1 MLTSSRHPQRVVNI
15 WPGYV
20 DALSAL
26 LMLVIFVLLV
36 FTLAQFF
43 LTEILSGRDK
53 ELAELNRRLSEISSL
68 LALEQDEK
76 AKLTASMQQMS
87 DDYSKSIAERYEL
100 LGQVGSL
107 TARTQADQERIE
119 LQLRKLASLREDIA
133 SLQEMRQ
140 ELESQVGQLALAV
153 TGRNQEAGALRDRS
167 KTLEARLADE
177 AERTLLAQT
186 QITRRDIR
194 IRELA
199 AVMADK
205 DQILSEEKQLS
216 ANAQAQVALLNL
228 QIQALRE
235 QLTVVGE
242 ALRAAEDSNRTKA
255 TELADLGRRLN
266 LALAQRVNKLKRYRS
281 EFFGRLREVLG
292 EDPNIRIV
300 GDRFIF
306 QSELLFA
313 SGSADLGD
321 AGRQQLGK
329 LAVTLREVAARIPGD
344 INWILRVDGH
354 TDRVPIKTR
363 RFPSNW
369 DLSTAR
375 AVSVVRYLAVQGISQ
390 DRLSAAGFGEF
401 HPVDTADTRAA
412 FQRNRRI
419 EIKLT
424 DR

>member
-1 MLTSSRHPQRVVNI
+1 M
-15 WPGYV
+15 
-20 DALSAL
+20 
-26 LMLVIFVLLV
+26 
-36 FTLAQFF
+36 
-43 LTEILSGRDK
+43 
-53 ELAELNRRLSEISSL
+53 
-68 LALEQDEK
+68 
-76 AKLTASMQQMS
+76 
-87 DDYSKSIAERYEL
+87 
-100 LGQVGSL
+100 
-107 TARTQADQERIE
+107 
-119 LQLRKLASLREDIA
+119 
-133 SLQEMRQ
+133 
-140 ELESQVGQLALAV
+140 

-167 KTLEARLADE
+167 KTLEARLAD
-177 AERTLLAQT
+177 AKERTLLAQT
-186 QITRRDIR
+186 EIEQREIR
-194 IRELA
+194 IRDLVAVITDNEQALA
-199 AVMADK
+199 QQK
-205 DQILSEEKQLS
+205 RLS
-216 ANAQAQVALLNL
+216 ASAQEQVELLNL

-235 QLTVVGE
+235 QLRVVGE
-242 ALRAAEDSNRTKA
+242 ALRAAEDRSRSKDA
-255 TELADLGRRLN
+255 KLADMGRRLN

-292 EDPNIRIV
+292 DDPNLRIV

-329 LAVTLREVAARIPGD
+329 LAITLREVAARIPDD

-354 TDRVPIKTR
+354 TDRVPINTP

-375 AVSVVRYLAVQGISQ
+375 AVSVVRYLAARGISQ

-401 HPVDTADTRAA
+401 HPVDSASTQAA
-412 FQRNRRI
+412 LQRNRRI